1 MSEVVALVSL
11 STTLFLFIHTRELST
26 RLAQQ
31 QQQQTAPSGPPAD
44 LEDAMMSGLSG
55 RPRSPSRELS
65 TAQERISYGKVSRLI
80 RARICKR

>member
-1 MSEVVALVSL
+1 VSEVVALVSL

-31 QQQQTAPSGPPAD
+31 QTAPSGPAD
-44 LEDAMMSGLSG
+44 LEDAMTSGLSG

-65 TAQERISYGKVSRLI
+65 TAQERISYGKVSFF
-80 RARICKR
+80 

>member
-1 MSEVVALVSL
+1 VSEVVALVSL

-31 QQQQTAPSGPPAD
+31 QQTAPSGPAE
-44 LEDAMMSGLSG
+44 LEDAMTSGLSG

-65 TAQERISYGKVSRLI
+65 TAQERISYGKVSFF
-80 RARICKR
+80 